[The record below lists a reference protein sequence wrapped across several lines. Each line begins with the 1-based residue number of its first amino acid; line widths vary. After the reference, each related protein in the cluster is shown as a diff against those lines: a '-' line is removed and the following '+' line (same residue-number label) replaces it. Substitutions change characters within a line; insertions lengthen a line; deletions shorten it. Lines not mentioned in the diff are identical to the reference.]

1 MSNEQVGAAAK
12 IAQIPQTVITDP
24 QLRPVVE
31 AVKNIFNTRAF
42 GKNPLEKWVTWRD
55 LVDSNLVIYKSGNTT
70 YVGSGNNTGFLPLPG
85 GEDDFTLPPAPTGFS
100 VDGAFNNIL
109 LDWDDPT
116 DAYSNHSYTEIWRS
130 GENNLGTAVLV
141 GQAPGAVYADP
152 VATSTTFYYWIRFVS
167 RANVVGPYNSLI
179 GTVGQTA
186 LDPAYALE
194 VLTGA
199 ITETQLFSSLGA
211 RINLI
216 DAPATTP
223 NSVSAKVQAEAS
235 ARAQAILDEASA
247 RQTQD
252 AALQT
257 QINTLSAASSGD
269 FQELLAAVQEEQT
282 ARIAG
287 DTAEATS
294 RETLATQV
302 RGAYAGTDITQLTTG
317 LIFSEREAR
326 TTADSTISS
335 NVTALSSTV
344 SNNFSTLNSAI
355 TTESTTRAS
364 ADATLTTNLNALSS
378 TVTTNN
384 NNVNAAITSEAT
396 TRANADTAL
405 TNSVNSLSS
414 TVTNNNNTLTAAIA
428 TEATTRANA
437 DSALS
442 TQLKTV
448 SAQATKTRTYRQD
461 SAPTG
466 DMVLGDLWFD
476 SDDNNKAYRYSGT
489 AWVATDDTRISTNA
503 AAIQTESTTRANA
516 DSSLAS
522 QITTVQA
529 VADLKNRSYR
539 QPSAPTGTHTVG
551 DLWFD
556 TDDSNKP
563 YRWTGL
569 AWDSI
574 EDPRIP
580 ANAISIQTES
590 TARAN
595 ADNSL
600 FAQYTVKIDANGY
613 VSGFGLAS
621 TVINAIPLSD
631 FIIRADRFSIASPSG
646 PGITPIVPFVV
657 NTTTQTINGVSV
669 PAGVY
674 MDAAFI
680 KNGTITNAKIGN
692 AAIDSV
698 KIADAAIVSAKI
710 SDAAITTAKIENGT
724 IIGAKIALATITAAN
739 ILDATIS
746 TAKISDAA
754 ITTAKIGNAQITGAK
769 IATATIGT
777 ANIADGN
784 ITNAKIANGSITT
797 AKIGLAQI
805 TAATIA
811 DGTITNAKI
820 QNGAIDTAKIG
831 DAQIT
836 TAKIGNAQID
846 TLRIA
851 GNAVTTMAT
860 VSGASSQ
867 TFFLNAPFG
876 GQIVL
881 LCNADLVGNFIDVGA
896 GATPGGYEVDVLVN
910 GGLQVRLQN
919 AYFALTGYTGGDTG
933 ISISVLPELTKFGLV
948 NVGAGNH
955 SITINSSGGRS
966 YVVVG
971 LLAQR

>member
-12 IAQIPQTVITDP
+12 IAQIPQTVVTDP

-55 LVDSNLVIYKSGNTT
+55 LVDSNLVIYKNGNTT

-85 GEDDFTLPPAPTGFS
+85 GEDDFTPPPAPTGFS

-152 VATSTTFYYWIRFVS
+152 VATSTTFYYWIRFIS
-167 RANVVGPYNSLI
+167 RANVNGPYNSLI
-179 GTVGQTA
+179 GTAGQTA
-186 LDPAYALE
+186 LDPAYALQ
-194 VLTGA
+194 VLSGA
-199 ITETQLFSSLGA
+199 ITETQLFSSLGD
-211 RINLI
+211 RIDLI

-235 ARAQAILDEASA
+235 IRAQAILDEAAA

-257 QINTLSAASSGD
+257 QINVLSAASSGD
-269 FQELLAAVQEEQT
+269 FQDLIAAVQEEQT

-287 DTAEATS
+287 DAAEAAS

-302 RGAYAGTDITQLTTG
+302 RGSYAGTDLNMLTTG
-317 LIFSEREAR
+317 LLYSERVAR
-326 TTADSTISS
+326 SSADSTISS
-335 NVTALSSTV
+335 SVTALSSTV

-364 ADATLTTNLNALSS
+364 ADATLTTNLDALSS
-378 TVTTNN
+378 TVTSNN
-384 NNVNAAITSEAT
+384 TAVNAAITSEAT
-396 TRANADTAL
+396 TRASADTAL

-414 TVTNNNNTLTAAIA
+414 TVTNNYNTLNAAIVS
-428 TEATTRANA
+428 EASTRADA
-437 DSALS
+437 DSAFA
-442 TQLKTV
+442 TQLDTV
-448 SAQATKTRTYRQD
+448 SAQATKTRTYRQTT
-461 SAPTG
+461 APTSG
-466 DMVLGDLWFD
+466 MVTGDLWFD
-476 SDDNNKAYRYSGT
+476 TDDNNKAYRYSGT
-489 AWVATDDTRISTNA
+489 AWEATDDTRISTNA

-529 VADLKNRSYR
+529 VADLKNRIYR
-539 QPSAPTGTHTVG
+539 QTSAPTGTLAVG

-556 TDDSNKP
+556 TDDNNKP
-563 YRWTGL
+563 SRWTGL
-569 AWDSI
+569 SWDSV

-580 ANAISIQTES
+580 ANAVSIQTEA

-621 TVINAIPLSD
+621 TTIDAIPFSD
-631 FIIRADRFSIASPSG
+631 FTVRADRFSVASPTG
-646 PGITPIVPFVV
+646 PGITPIVPFIV
-657 NTTTQTINGVSV
+657 TTTPQTIGGVSV

-674 MDAAFI
+674 MDSAFI
-680 KNGTITNAKIGN
+680 QNGSISNVKIGN

-698 KIADAAIVSAKI
+698 KIADAAIV
-710 SDAAITTAKIENGT
+710 N
-724 IIGAKIALATITAAN
+724 
-739 ILDATIS
+739 
-746 TAKISDAA
+746 
-754 ITTAKIGNAQITGAK
+754 AKIGTAAINAVKIQDATITGAK
-769 IATATIGT
+769 IASATITSANIANAAIGT
-777 ANIADGN
+777 AQIGDAAITAAKIGSAQITAAKIADGN
-784 ITNAKIANGSITT
+784 ITNAKI
-797 AKIGLAQI
+797 Q
-805 TAATIA
+805 
-811 DGTITNAKI
+811 DGAITN
-820 QNGAIDTAKIG
+820 AKIG

-836 TAKIGNAQID
+836 NAKISTLDAGKINTGTLSADRISAGSIDGKILTVDGAKISNATITTAKIGSAQID

-851 GNAVTTMAT
+851 GNAVTTMGA
-860 VSGASSQ
+860 VSGAFDSV
-867 TFFLNAPFG
+867 FYLNAPYG
-876 GQIVL
+876 GQMVVMGYLESISSTGGWLTVYVNGSPVFSL
-881 LCNADLVGNFIDVGA
+881 IGSEYVGA
-896 GATPGGYEVDVLVN
+896 SDESGPVY
-910 GGLQVRLQN
+910 
-919 AYFALTGYTGGDTG
+919 YTTSETG
-933 ISISVLPELTKFGLV
+933 IAQINLGP
-948 NVGAGNH
+948 GNH
-955 SITINSSGGRS
+955 SVYCDGSGRG
-966 YVVVG
+966 YTVVAF
-971 LLAQR
+971 LTQR